1 MNPIFSK
8 IPLDVMALSPH
19 ICDKVDI
26 RWLSIRH
33 GCSGEFNSNLIVLKR
48 TLEILFIMSSLLR
61 KPRNQW
67 MKYHDLA
74 VQLEYGLPELK
85 TLIDSKELDKY
96 QTVKYFVNEIEEIL
110 EKGNLRFES
119 RYTDQGRNIVWYDNS
134 FEPKNGQIQ
143 YTAETILKK
152 TVYKIP
158 DDIILV
164 DKYAQKH
171 LDRHGGF

>member
-1 MNPIFSK
+1 
-8 IPLDVMALSPH
+8 LDVMALSPH

-110 EKGNLRFES
+110 EKGTCKTL
-119 RYTDQGRNIVWYDNS
+119 NS
-134 FEPKNGQIQ
+134 
-143 YTAETILKK
+143 LKIEAK
-152 TVYKIP
+152 EKSEA
-158 DDIILV
+158 LV
-164 DKYAQKH
+164 SQ
-171 LDRHGGF
+171 LL